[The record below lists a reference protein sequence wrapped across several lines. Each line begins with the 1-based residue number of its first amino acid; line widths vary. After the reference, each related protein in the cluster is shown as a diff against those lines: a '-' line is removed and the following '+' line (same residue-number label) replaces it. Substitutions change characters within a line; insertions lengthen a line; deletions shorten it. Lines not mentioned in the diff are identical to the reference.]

1 MTREQTCCVTGHR
14 DISTEKQDLI
24 KALLRREVLKAI
36 SEGYTHFISG
46 FAAGVDLIFAEIVAE
61 LKREYPITLEA
72 AIPYPGRMNTPDAA
86 FQRLIK
92 CCDVVRVHADHY
104 HKGCYMNRN
113 RYIVDSASRII
124 AVCDG
129 RKSGGTAA
137 TMKYANA
144 VGCVIR
150 KINLW
155 N

>member
-1 MTREQTCCVTGHR
+1 MTREKTCCVTGHR
-14 DISTEKQDLI
+14 IIPADKQDMV
-24 KALLRREVLKAI
+24 KSALRQEVVQAI

-113 RYIVDSASRII
+113 RYMVDSSTMVI
-124 AVCDG
+124 AVSDG
-129 RKSGGTAA
+129 REYGGTVA
-137 TMKYANA
+137 TMRYAKT
-144 VGCVIR
+144 VGCITKEV
-150 KINLW
+150 KL
-155 N
+155 